1 MNQSQ
6 RKRLKCYQILCF
18 ILVMLVCW
26 IYWVLTGRDEEL
38 WKRKVQ
44 TEEAGIMKTNQHHP
58 PMQKLKSSYEART
71 DLAMSSAIKT
81 RDYSRCIYL
90 EPLPKPTANT
100 SQHTTVLTTVTPK
113 MDNSPPPPGKAPHRK
128 GYYPEDLFTLE
139 QRRHGWILLH
149 ISGMIYMFFALA
161 IVCEEFFVPALG
173 IITEKLHIPEELAG
187 ANFLISGGFAP
198 EFFTSLIG
206 VFLPHSNVG
215 FGTIVGSGFFNILV
229 VIGMCALFSEEIL
242 SLNWW
247 PLLRDVTFYTFHL
260 LMLIVFFMDDII
272 TWWESV
278 LLLLG
283 CLAFM
288 VVMKYDELLK
298 GTVKLYLQKHDNIA
312 KVLTTDEPEE
322 IRPDVFR
329 GGGSDSLRSC
339 TSRNTIYQLIIH
351 ATNPFREGLDKRK
364 AAVKTVQVSNPAEPS
379 KSTDEEQQTSDSE
392 TSGSFESDDEDDDDD
407 GDDDDDSSSSQEDD
421 SDATDDE
428 DEDSENSNEEDDINQ
443 PLALKWPERE
453 LIHVPYIL
461 LLPITISLY
470 FTLPDVRK
478 QASKKYFVGTFCGS
492 ILWIGVFSYFMV
504 WLAHR
509 VSETVDVS
517 EEAMGLTILSA
528 GISLPNAIT
537 SVIVARRGLGGTA
550 VSRSVGTNVFDL
562 TVGLSVPC
570 LLYSMFTGGRAVSV
584 SSTGLFCVIAV
595 LFLILLSGVT
605 SIAAFKWKINKMFGL
620 IMLMMYLLF
629 LFISVLLV

>member
-1 MNQSQ
+1 MNQFQ
-6 RKRLKCYQILCF
+6 RKWMKFCQILCF

-26 IYWVLTGRDEEL
+26 IYWVSTGRNEEL

-44 TEEAGIMKTNQHHP
+44 IEEAGES
-58 PMQKLKSSYEART
+58 QKLKSSYEARK

-81 RDYSRCIYL
+81 RDYSRCIYID
-90 EPLPKPTANT
+90 PLPKPTANT
-100 SQHTTVLTTVTPK
+100 SQVTVLTTVTPK
-113 MDNSPPPPGKAPHRK
+113 VNSSPPPPGEAPHRK

-139 QRRHGWILLH
+139 QRRHGWVLLH

-161 IVCEEFFVPALG
+161 VVCEEFFVPALG
-173 IITEKLHIPEELAG
+173 IVTEKLHIPEELAG

-206 VFLPHSNVG
+206 IFLSHSNVG
-215 FGTIVGSGFFNILV
+215 FGAIVGSGFFNILV
-229 VIGMCALFSEEIL
+229 VIGMCALFSEEML

-247 PLLRDVTFYTFHL
+247 PLLRDVTFYTFDL
-260 LMLIVFFMDDII
+260 LMLIVFFLDDII

-283 CLAFM
+283 CLAYM
-288 VVMKYDELLK
+288 VIMKYDELLE
-298 GTVKLYLQKHDNIA
+298 GTVKSFLQKHNNIA
-312 KVLTTDEPEE
+312 KVLAIDDPEE
-322 IRPDVFR
+322 LRPDVFR
-329 GGGSDSLRSC
+329 GGGSDYLRNC

-351 ATNPFREGLDKRK
+351 ATNPFREGLVKRK
-364 AAVKTVQVSNPAEPS
+364 TALKTVQVSNPAEPS
-379 KSTDEEQQTSDSE
+379 KMRDEEQQSSDSE
-392 TSGSFESDDEDDDDD
+392 TSGGSESEDEEDDE
-407 GDDDDDSSSSQEDD
+407 DDDSSSSQGDD
-421 SDATDDE
+421 SDASDDE
-428 DEDSENSNEEDDINQ
+428 DEDSENVNE
-443 PLALKWPERE
+443 PLSLKWPEWE
-453 LIHVPYIL
+453 HIHVPYVL
-461 LLPITISLY
+461 LLPITVSLC

-478 QASKKYFVGTFCGS
+478 QASKKHFVGTFLGS

-504 WLAHR
+504 CLAHR

-537 SVIVARRGLGGTA
+537 SAIVARRGLGGTA
-550 VSRSVGTNVFDL
+550 VSRSVGTNVFDI

-570 LLYSMFTGGRAVSV
+570 LLYSIFTGGRAVSV
-584 SSTGLFCVIAV
+584 SSSGLFCVIAV

-605 SIAAFKWKINKMFGL
+605 SIAAFKWRINKTFGL
-620 IMLMMYLLF
+620 IMLMLYLLF
-629 LFISVLLV
+629 LFLSVLLV

>member
-6 RKRLKCYQILCF
+6 IKRMKFYQILCF
-18 ILVMLVCW
+18 ILVILVCW
-26 IYWVLTGRDEEL
+26 IYWAIGRDGEL
-38 WKRKVQ
+38 SKSKVQ
-44 TEEAGIMKTNQHHP
+44 AEEAGVMKTNQHYP
-58 PMQKLKSSYEART
+58 PMQKLKSSHEART
-71 DLAMSSAIKT
+71 DLAMSSAIKK

-90 EPLPKPTANT
+90 EPLHKPTANT
-100 SQHTTVLTTVTPK
+100 SQHTTILTTVTPK
-113 MDNSPPPPGKAPHRK
+113 MDNSPPPPGGAPHRK

-149 ISGMIYMFFALA
+149 ISGIIYMFFALA

-198 EFFTSLIG
+198 EFFTLLIG

-215 FGTIVGSGFFNILV
+215 FGAIVGSGFFNILV
-229 VIGMCALFSEEIL
+229 VIGTCALFSEEIL

-247 PLLRDVTFYTFHL
+247 PLLRDVTFYTFDL

-298 GTVKLYLQKHDNIA
+298 GTVQLYLQKHDNIA
-312 KVLTTDEPEE
+312 KVLNTDEPEE
-322 IRPDVFR
+322 LRPDVFR

-351 ATNPFREGLDKRK
+351 ATNPFRGGLDERK
-364 AAVKTVQVSNPAEPS
+364 AAAVKTVQVSNPAEPS

-407 GDDDDDSSSSQEDD
+407 DDDVSSSSQGDD

-443 PLALKWPERE
+443 PLSLKWPERE
-453 LIHVPYIL
+453 QIHVPYIL
-461 LLPITISLY
+461 LLPITIPLCS
-470 FTLPDVRK
+470 TLPDVRK

-492 ILWIGVFSYFMV
+492 ILWIGVFSYVMV

-550 VSRSVGTNVFDL
+550 VSRSVGTNVFDI

-584 SSTGLFCVIAV
+584 SSTGLFCVTAV
-595 LFLILLSGVT
+595 LFLILLTGVA
-605 SIAAFKWKINKMFGL
+605 SIAAFKWKINKTFGL